1 MTDFGAFSGN
11 EMPDATTR
19 AGAFRIIE
27 SWAQGHPVETSI
39 LKTALK
45 TMLDELDAR

>member
-1 MTDFGAFSGN
+1 MSDFGAFSGN
-11 EMPDATTR
+11 EMPCATTR

-27 SWAQGHPVETSI
+27 SWTQGHPVETSI

-45 TMLDELDAR
+45 TTLAELNAR